1 MEEPEQR
8 GDGVKPSVLES
19 LLTGQE
25 EGWLANGK
33 PQPHCTI
40 QGRRLELWAEAL
52 PRSTDVKGF
61 HTVVTNSVGAN
72 SGFKPFTSV

>member
-1 MEEPEQR
+1 MTSPLCFS
-8 GDGVKPSVLES
+8 P

-25 EGWLANGK
+25 EGLLANRK
-33 PQPHCTI
+33 PQPQCAT

-61 HTVVTNSVGAN
+61 HTVVINSVGAN
-72 SGFKPFTSV
+72 SGFEPFTSV